1 MIQQKRT
8 KSLIMWCGIIST
20 AFISVGI
27 DWHNFTSWYALGQAF
42 LDVIKN
48 PAMIIALV
56 INIISQ
62 ANNPTNR
69 TGF

>member
-1 MIQQKRT
+1 
-8 KSLIMWCGIIST
+8 MWCGIIST